1 MIEPLRIGHAV
12 LGVRNLERSR
22 KFYTEILGAKVRKT
36 YPEVKMVFLACGDH
50 DHHELALAEVGDNA
64 PGPLNKGVGLFH
76 LAFRLHDWAHLQAAY
91 RELKEKGVTIVGMV
105 DHNITRSVYFLDP
118 DGNQLEVYCDNPR
131 WREVIGTNRSE
142 PLDPEGP
149 EPEAVRTSEFNVAP
163 ARSSASANTAT
174 K

>member
-12 LGVRNLERSR
+12 LGVRNLERST
-22 KFYTEILGAKVRKT
+22 KFYTEILGAKVHKT
-36 YPEVKMVFLACGDH
+36 YPQVKMVFLACGDH
-50 DHHELALAEVGDNA
+50 DHHELAIAEVGENA
-64 PGPLNKGVGLFH
+64 PGPLDRGVGLFH
-76 LAFRLHDWAHLQAAY
+76 LAFRLRDWAHLQAAY
-91 RELKEKGVTIVGMV
+91 RELKEKGVTITGAV

-142 PLDPEGP
+142 VLNLEGP
-149 EPEAVRTSEFNVAP
+149 EPEAVRTTGPKAEP
-163 ARSSASANTAT
+163 AQSSATAAT